1 MRLAKAMNRIAA
13 LVIST
18 ILLTQI
24 ASYSYGDIPSQIEW
38 EEPLKGDPDWKVTGR
53 NSTGNQ
59 TGNNTTTAQIT
70 IEMDYAWGPWYS
82 SGSTATAYI
91 NSTDLTINKDY
102 RVGWELEQLSP
113 TTSIVDYGNFTWT
126 ATSTTDQRVVSLTP
140 PDGSYL
146 AWAWLH
152 EVVNST
158 SQSWIDTDATNF
170 TVGNNS
176 TSTGG
181 NNTGGNSSTNGCGNM
196 TSGRLSDNWNF
207 TEVQEDTLFDYV
219 IHADCLLDNGT
230 EYEILYQIWYSNG
243 SSPAHAPFTWQ
254 AQLINYNET
263 WTLNVSDL
271 NPGTIG
277 GGYWMFV
284 TRLFI
289 GATTV
294 DQITHDYCVNSD
306 TFSCNGS
313 NGNNTSGNNSMGG
326 SQTNPIMPTNC
337 SRIDWNLT
345 VNVTIDDCI
354 NGTSTFWFELQNNGS
369 MVWIDPDVAV
379 GYDYIVYGG
388 PKISGVNIPV
398 GYGDDIFDLF
408 MFDSV
413 TGWYDTGT
421 NIDAGTTHVFNPPTD
436 NMSIRGIETSE
447 LLDPTDPTAFVS
459 GLTFETNG
467 TVVMTMTPV
476 TETVT
481 CGDIDELAYLSVWTD
496 YLVYDSGESVWAS
509 HWPDCYI
516 VNGNYTVESTL
527 YGPNGIEDYNVWNFS
542 GYLGGPFQDSW
553 DNLDVGYYCINATMT
568 KHPNI
573 HIDTTTS
580 CFNVVE
586 NNNTTN
592 NSNGHIFIESIW
604 TNWSSSDSH
613 AMGEVQDI
621 DGEWTAYW
629 GVYDGEYSFE
639 DFGNLYLWDNSTGW
653 WQVPA
658 GSQSGEI
665 GTLNSSGEDFW
676 GVENMNTWAAHPVDV
691 CGTFVIALF
700 EGNIG
705 DATGQTTPATTYP
718 ISYDSMVFGPEGCG
732 SNDTTDHSIEMVNY
746 PQYTDCVLDSLTI
759 NATLYDPHN
768 VSGGETNLTIVINQ
782 YIYDSNGDLDDDLS
796 SQAVMVVSTNISFDM
811 DGFGFI
817 NEEISTATLSDGEYG
832 YTIVVG
838 NMTFLYVGYSFEVGC
853 SGCGYNSSLIT
864 SNYEIWSYTFGTL
877 FSNWDP
883 WNQSTNGSN
892 SVNDDTPQ
900 IYQGDTLSANVWF
913 SCMVYGEDYLANL
926 TVTNDAN
933 LIVFSEEES
942 ITQDTYSTWYSFYEE
957 GISTDLLPTGEYCLT
972 FTLYVSPFG
981 SSDVVYTVTE
991 CVEIVSLEDW
1001 DGCGTNL
1008 TYLQHLQDVNGNP
1021 FVQQG
1026 TVFLTTSEIWYNN
1039 FVDCLVIGENYT
1051 MVSTVTHDGS
1061 QYMQETDNF
1070 TVNQFSDVTQW
1081 SWVTISNWNSDAPV
1095 GNYCVETTIHST
1107 DSTYTNLIALVS
1119 TVTDCFAV
1127 VEITPTDWWGDQT
1140 NNSTGSPNNPIMPDT
1155 NCTNLSSSLS
1165 GLNLTNAFNLSDCE
1179 NGTGF
1184 WFNLTVNG
1192 TGVNWY
1198 DPVYAVGYD
1207 FEVLSGPKFASV
1219 VVPPGYGDDKYDIYL
1234 WDGSEYVLAASD
1246 LDALTQYW
1254 FTDDG
1259 QITTTPGDYDGITMF
1274 SIRGLELDAKL
1285 DPDDPNAF
1293 VTGLTFVQ
1301 DPNEVSEVVLS
1312 MNPIRVSDEDDDGIA
1327 DADDNCVDDANT
1339 DQADA
1344 DGDGI
1349 GDVCDTAASGGG
1361 KGDGGTVEPDSES
1374 DSDSNRTL
1382 AYAALLAVALVGI
1395 LVMFGREDER

>member
-1 MRLAKAMNRIAA
+1 MNRIAA

-59 TGNNTTTAQIT
+59 TGNNTTTPQIT
-70 IEMDYAWGPWYS
+70 IEMGQSWYQS
-82 SGSTATAYI
+82 SSTATAYI
-91 NSTDLTINKDY
+91 NSTDLTINKQY
-102 RVGWELEQLSP
+102 RVDWELEQQSP
-113 TTSIVDYGNFTWT
+113 TTSIVDDGNFTWT
-126 ATSTTDQRVVSLTP
+126 ATSTTDHRVVYFTP
-140 PDGSYL
+140 PNGSYW
-146 AWAWLH
+146 AVAWLS

-158 SQSWIDTDATNF
+158 SQSWLDTDATNF

-181 NNTGGNSSTNGCGNM
+181 NNSGGNSSTNGCGNG
-196 TSGRLSDNWNF
+196 THGRLSDNWNF

-219 IHADCLLDNGT
+219 IHADCLFGNGA
-230 EYEILYQIWYSNG
+230 EYEIVYQIWQSNG
-243 SSPAHAPFTWQ
+243 TSPWHSPTTWQ
-254 AQLINYNET
+254 AQLISYNET
-263 WTLNVSDL
+263 WVLNVSGL
-271 NPGTIG
+271 NPGTVG
-277 GGYWMFV
+277 GGHWVFV
-284 TRLFI
+284 TKLHYI
-289 GATTV
+289 VDTGYSNQI

-313 NGNNTSGNNSMGG
+313 VGNNSGG
-326 SQTNPIMPTNC
+326 N
-337 SRIDWNLT
+337 
-345 VNVTIDDCI
+345 
-354 NGTSTFWFELQNNGS
+354 
-369 MVWIDPDVAV
+369 
-379 GYDYIVYGG
+379 
-388 PKISGVNIPV
+388 
-398 GYGDDIFDLF
+398 
-408 MFDSV
+408 
-413 TGWYDTGT
+413 TG
-421 NIDAGTTHVFNPPTD
+421 I
-436 NMSIRGIETSE
+436 
-447 LLDPTDPTAFVS
+447 
-459 GLTFETNG
+459 
-467 TVVMTMTPV
+467 
-476 TETVT
+476 
-481 CGDIDELAYLSVWTD
+481 
-496 YLVYDSGESVWAS
+496 
-509 HWPDCYI
+509 
-516 VNGNYTVESTL
+516 
-527 YGPNGIEDYNVWNFS
+527 
-542 GYLGGPFQDSW
+542 
-553 DNLDVGYYCINATMT
+553 
-568 KHPNI
+568 
-573 HIDTTTS
+573 
-580 CFNVVE
+580 
-586 NNNTTN
+586 N

-629 GVYDGEYSFE
+629 GVYNGEYSFE

-658 GSQSGEI
+658 GSGGVSGGI
-665 GTLNSSGEDFW
+665 GTLNSSGDMYYQVHNLNE
-676 GVENMNTWAAHPVDV
+676 WAAHPVDL

-700 EGNIG
+700 EGNLG

-718 ISYDSMVFGPEGCG
+718 ISYDSMVFGPEDCG
-732 SNDTTDHSIEMVNY
+732 SNHTTDHSIEMYNY
-746 PQYTDCVLDSLTI
+746 PQYVDCVFDSLTI

-832 YTIVVG
+832 YAIFVG

-877 FSNWDP
+877 FSNWNP

-900 IYQGDTLSANVWF
+900 IYQGDTLSASVWF

-942 ITQDTYSTWYSFYEE
+942 ITQDTYSTWYSFYED
-957 GISTDLLPTGEYCLT
+957 GISTDQLPAGEYCLT

-991 CVEIVSLEDW
+991 CVEIVSLDDW

-1051 MVSTVTHDGS
+1051 MVTTVTHDGS

-1081 SWVTISNWNSDAPV
+1081 SWVTISSWNSDAPV

-1107 DSTYTNLIALVS
+1107 DSTYTNMIALVS

-1127 VEITPTDWWGDQT
+1127 VEITPTDWWGGQT

-1234 WDGSEYVLAASD
+1234 WDGSEYVLAASG

-1259 QITTTPGDYDGITMF
+1259 QVTTTPGDYDGITTF

-1327 DADDNCVDDANT
+1327 DAYDNCVDDANA
-1339 DQADA
+1339 DQADS

-1349 GDVCDTAASGGG
+1349 GDVCDTATSGTGEG
-1361 KGDGGTVEPDSES
+1361 GDGDDKPDSG
-1374 DSDSNRTL
+1374 SDSNRTL

-1395 LVMFGREDER
+1395 LVMFGREDDR

>member
-1 MRLAKAMNRIAA
+1 GCGSDANLSELELSMLEPVNGWAMGGTFDVRLQTNCNLIDKHKKVHGFVEDPSNNILYFDYEYNTTATSPSNGSVVIDLSN
-13 LVIST
+13 LVN
-18 ILLTQI
+18 
-24 ASYSYGDIPSQIEW
+24 IPSLALGTYYIYSEFDYKADNGSW
-38 EEPLKGDPDWKVTGR
+38 IHLDW
-53 NSTGNQ
+53 
-59 TGNNTTTAQIT
+59 AQ
-70 IEMDYAWGPWYS
+70 
-82 SGSTATAYI
+82 
-91 NSTDLTINKDY
+91 
-102 RVGWELEQLSP
+102 
-113 TTSIVDYGNFTWT
+113 GNFT
-126 ATSTTDQRVVSLTP
+126 V
-140 PDGSYL
+140 
-146 AWAWLH
+146 
-152 EVVNST
+152 
-158 SQSWIDTDATNF
+158 TN
-170 TVGNNS
+170 N
-176 TSTGG
+176 STGG
-181 NNTGGNSSTNGCGNM
+181 NNS
-196 TSGRLSDNWNF
+196 
-207 TEVQEDTLFDYV
+207 
-219 IHADCLLDNGT
+219 A
-230 EYEILYQIWYSNG
+230 
-243 SSPAHAPFTWQ
+243 
-254 AQLINYNET
+254 
-263 WTLNVSDL
+263 
-271 NPGTIG
+271 
-277 GGYWMFV
+277 
-284 TRLFI
+284 
-289 GATTV
+289 
-294 DQITHDYCVNSD
+294 
-306 TFSCNGS
+306 
-313 NGNNTSGNNSMGG
+313 GNNSMGS

-354 NGTSTFWFELQNNGS
+354 NGTNSFWFELQNTGGI
-369 MVWIDPDVAV
+369 VWIDPEVAV

-408 MFDSV
+408 LFDSV

-496 YLVYDSGESVWAS
+496 YSVYDSGESVWAS

-516 VNGNYTVESTL
+516 VNENYTVESTL
-527 YGPNGIEDYNVWNFS
+527 YGPNGIEDYNIWNFS
-542 GYLGGPFQDSW
+542 GYLGGPFQVSW
-553 DNLDVGYYCINATMT
+553 DNLDVGYYCINGTMT

-586 NNNTTN
+586 NNTTNNNTTN
-592 NSNGHIFIESIW
+592 NSTGHIYIESIW
-604 TNWSSSDSH
+604 MGAEGGTTPSDVEYTATVGVQDMGTNWT
-613 AMGEVQDI
+613 V
-621 DGEWTAYW
+621 YW
-629 GVYDGEYSFE
+629 GVYSGVCSYYDL
-639 DFGNLYLWDNSTGW
+639 FGANSAWDYAAGW
-653 WQVPA
+653 WSDPFGDCQINGDVGKSTP
-658 GSQSGEI
+658 GDGFTDPSSGETVFDI
-665 GTLNSSGEDFW
+665 VTLNS
-676 GVENMNTWAAHPVDV
+676 WAALPGDY
-691 CGTFVIALF
+691 CGTFVVTLF
-700 EGNIG
+700 EGDLGN
-705 DATGQTTPATTYP
+705 ASGQTTPATTYP

-746 PQYTDCVLDSLTI
+746 PQYIDCVLDSLTI

-832 YTIVVG
+832 YTIFVG

-864 SNYEIWSYTFGTL
+864 SNYEIWSNTFGTL
-877 FSNWDP
+877 FGNWNE
-883 WNQSTNGSN
+883 WNQSMNGSN

-900 IYQGDTLSANVWF
+900 IYQGDTLSANMWF
-913 SCMVYGEDYLANL
+913 SCLVHGEDYLANL

-942 ITQDTYSTWYSFYEE
+942 FTQDSWSTWYSFYEG

-981 SSDVVYTVTE
+981 SSDVIYTLTE
-991 CVEIVSLEDW
+991 CVEIVPLDDW

-1008 TYLQHLQDVNGNP
+1008 TYLQHLQNVNGNP
-1021 FVQQG
+1021 FVQQN

-1051 MVSTVTHDGS
+1051 MVTTVTDDDGT
-1061 QYMQETDNF
+1061 QHMQETDNF
-1070 TVNQFSDVTQW
+1070 TVNQFSDITQW
-1081 SWVTISNWNSDAPV
+1081 SWGTIFYGWNVEIPN

-1107 DSTYTNLIALVS
+1107 DSTYTNMVALVS

-1327 DADDNCVDDANT
+1327 DADDNCVDDANA

-1349 GDVCDTAASGGG
+1349 GDVCDTAASGEGE
-1361 KGDGGTVEPDSES
+1361 GDDGDDKPDSG
-1374 DSDSNRTL
+1374 SDSNRTL

>member
-1 MRLAKAMNRIAA
+1 MKS
-13 LVIST
+13 VI
-18 ILLTQI
+18 
-24 ASYSYGDIPSQIEW
+24 
-38 EEPLKGDPDWKVTGR
+38 
-53 NSTGNQ
+53 
-59 TGNNTTTAQIT
+59 
-70 IEMDYAWGPWYS
+70 
-82 SGSTATAYI
+82 
-91 NSTDLTINKDY
+91 
-102 RVGWELEQLSP
+102 
-113 TTSIVDYGNFTWT
+113 
-126 ATSTTDQRVVSLTP
+126 
-140 PDGSYL
+140 
-146 AWAWLH
+146 
-152 EVVNST
+152 
-158 SQSWIDTDATNF
+158 
-170 TVGNNS
+170 
-176 TSTGG
+176 
-181 NNTGGNSSTNGCGNM
+181 
-196 TSGRLSDNWNF
+196 
-207 TEVQEDTLFDYV
+207 
-219 IHADCLLDNGT
+219 
-230 EYEILYQIWYSNG
+230 
-243 SSPAHAPFTWQ
+243 
-254 AQLINYNET
+254 
-263 WTLNVSDL
+263 
-271 NPGTIG
+271 
-277 GGYWMFV
+277 
-284 TRLFI
+284 
-289 GATTV
+289 
-294 DQITHDYCVNSD
+294 
-306 TFSCNGS
+306 
-313 NGNNTSGNNSMGG
+313 
-326 SQTNPIMPTNC
+326 
-337 SRIDWNLT
+337 
-345 VNVTIDDCI
+345 
-354 NGTSTFWFELQNNGS
+354 
-369 MVWIDPDVAV
+369 
-379 GYDYIVYGG
+379 DYIVYGG

-481 CGDIDELAYLSVWTD
+481 CGQDSILTELHIVTDSDGVESSTFSEDDHIMGTFSVSCGIDQEEYQIQSA
-496 YLVYDSGESVWAS
+496 LVGDSGTISDDSWSWVEEVGMPNDESVDYMMLAS
-509 HWPDCYI
+509 GD
-516 VNGNYTVESTL
+516 
-527 YGPNGIEDYNVWNFS
+527 
-542 GYLGGPFQDSW
+542 
-553 DNLDVGYYCINATMT
+553 YCINATLT
-568 KHPNI
+568 DSNNNI
-573 HIDTTTS
+573 ITNYS
-580 CFNVVE
+580 CFTVVGDQD
-586 NNNTTN
+586 NTVGNPSYEGGLDYYCYGLNDSIMFHLDISVPGETSIQLQWQVTN
-592 NSNGHIFIESIW
+592 NSGW
-604 TNWSSSDSH
+604 GTVASDNVDLPLDDSGGYS
-613 AMGEVQDI
+613 ASMWIMPTFEPSNFF
-621 DGEWTAYW
+621 ET
-629 GVYDGEYSFE
+629 GVYTLTVTPVYTSNLSVIFDDGPYYYGFAV
-639 DFGNLYLWDNSTGW
+639 NCN
-653 WQVPA
+653 
-658 GSQSGEI
+658 GSVG
-665 GTLNSSGEDFW
+665 NSSGQIYWSDYSAALDEDCIEGIFYIN
-676 GVENMNTWAAHPVDV
+676 GTLLDENNISGGTTELIISIYHVDENEVET
-691 CGTFVIALF
+691 L
-700 EGNIG
+700 
-705 DATGQTTPATTYP
+705 TGL
-718 ISYDSMVFGPEGCG
+718 S
-732 SNDTTDHSIEMVNY
+732 
-746 PQYTDCVLDSLTI
+746 DSLTLSF
-759 NATLYDPHN
+759 TSGSVDVSYMVDPTGYA
-768 VSGGETNLTIVINQ
+768 SGQYYVHLQTN
-782 YIYDSNGDLDDDLS
+782 SNGNNLDRNYWFTLGC
-796 SQAVMVVSTNISFDM
+796 
-811 DGFGFI
+811 DGI
-817 NEEISTATLSDGEYG
+817 
-832 YTIVVG
+832 
-838 NMTFLYVGYSFEVGC
+838 
-853 SGCGYNSSLIT
+853 CGHDPSIIG
-864 SNYEIWSYTFGTL
+864 SNYRIFSNTFGTL
-877 FSNWDP
+877 FSDGDQTSNW
-883 WNQSTNGSN
+883 SN

-900 IYQGDTLSANVWF
+900 IFQGETLSVSMWF
-913 SCMVYGEDYLANL
+913 SCLVFEEDYLANL

-933 LIVFSEEES
+933 SIVFSEEES
-942 ITQDTYSTWYSFYEE
+942 FTQSSWSNWYNFYEN
-957 GISTDLLPTGEYCLT
+957 GISTDQLPAGEYCLT

-991 CVEIVSLEDW
+991 CVEIVLLDDW

-1008 TYLQHLQDVNGNP
+1008 TYLEHLQTVNGNP
-1021 FVQQG
+1021 FVQVG
-1026 TVFLTTSEIWYNN
+1026 TVFLTTSYIWYNN

-1051 MVSTVTHDGS
+1051 VVTTVTHDGS
-1061 QYMQETDNF
+1061 QYMQETDDF
-1070 TVNQFSDVTQW
+1070 TVNQFSDITQW
-1081 SWVTISNWNSDAPV
+1081 SWGDISSWNTETPV

-1107 DSTYTNLIALVS
+1107 DSTYTNMIALVS
-1119 TVTDCFAV
+1119 TVTNCFAV

-1374 DSDSNRTL
+1374 ESDSNRTL

>member
-38 EEPLKGDPDWKVTGR
+38 EEPLKGDSDWKVTGR
-53 NSTGNQ
+53 NSTSNNSGCGSDANLSELELSMLEPANGWAVGGTFDVRLQ
-59 TGNNTTTAQIT
+59 TNCNLIDKHKKVHGFVEDPSSNILYFDYEYNTTATSPSNGSVVIDLSNLVNIPSLALGTYYIYSEFDYKADNGSWIHLDWAQ
-70 IEMDYAWGPWYS
+70 
-82 SGSTATAYI
+82 
-91 NSTDLTINKDY
+91 
-102 RVGWELEQLSP
+102 
-113 TTSIVDYGNFTWT
+113 GNFTV
-126 ATSTTDQRVVSLTP
+126 A
-140 PDGSYL
+140 
-146 AWAWLH
+146 
-152 EVVNST
+152 
-158 SQSWIDTDATNF
+158 
-170 TVGNNS
+170 NN
-176 TSTGG
+176 STGG
-181 NNTGGNSSTNGCGNM
+181 NN
-196 TSGRLSDNWNF
+196 SG
-207 TEVQEDTLFDYV
+207 
-219 IHADCLLDNGT
+219 
-230 EYEILYQIWYSNG
+230 
-243 SSPAHAPFTWQ
+243 
-254 AQLINYNET
+254 
-263 WTLNVSDL
+263 
-271 NPGTIG
+271 
-277 GGYWMFV
+277 
-284 TRLFI
+284 
-289 GATTV
+289 
-294 DQITHDYCVNSD
+294 
-306 TFSCNGS
+306 
-313 NGNNTSGNNSMGG
+313 GNNTSGNNSMGG

-354 NGTSTFWFELQNNGS
+354 NGTNSFWFELQNTGGI
-369 MVWIDPDVAV
+369 VWIDPDVAV

-496 YLVYDSGESVWAS
+496 YSVYDYGESVWAS
-509 HWPDCYI
+509 HYPNCYI
-516 VNGNYTVESTL
+516 ENENYTVESTL
-527 YGPNGIEDYNVWNFS
+527 YGPNGIEDYNIWNFTVD
-542 GYLGGPFQDSW
+542 LGGPFQVSW
-553 DNLDVGYYCINATMT
+553 DNLDVGYYCINGTMT

-586 NNNTTN
+586 NNNTGGNNTGGNNTGEN
-592 NSNGHIFIESIW
+592 NSQFAYGGHFDGNYCFSLNESILFYLEIAVPGGTDIEIHW
-604 TNWSSSDSH
+604 QVTNTDGDLVGFDVETLFLDASGEFISNLSIIPTDGSSFFEAGEYTLFVNLIYSSNQSNVFSDSPYYH
-613 AMGEVQDI
+613 
-621 DGEWTAYW
+621 
-629 GVYDGEYSFE
+629 SFE
-639 DFGNLYLWDNSTGW
+639 VECGGNNTS
-653 WQVPA
+653 
-658 GSQSGEI
+658 SGEI
-665 GTLNSSGEDFW
+665 DW
-676 GVENMNTWAAHPVDV
+676 W
-691 CGTFVIALF
+691 
-700 EGNIG
+700 
-705 DATGQTTPATTYP
+705 
-718 ISYDSMVFGPEGCG
+718 SYDGALDEDCIEGPFY
-732 SNDTTDHSIEMVNY
+732 VN
-746 PQYTDCVLDSLTI
+746 
-759 NATLYDPHN
+759 
-768 VSGGETNLTIVINQ
+768 G
-782 YIYDSNGDLDDDLS
+782 
-796 SQAVMVVSTNISFDM
+796 
-811 DGFGFI
+811 
-817 NEEISTATLSDGEYG
+817 TLSDFSNLTGGSTELY
-832 YTIVVG
+832 YTIYHVDETGLETPTGMSYSTTV
-838 NMTFLYVGYSFEVGC
+838 TFDSTGSSDVSILIDPTGYADGQYYLNLHTDVLSNGYSFDRHYWFTLGC
-853 SGCGYNSSLIT
+853 DGVCGHDSSLIT
-864 SNYEIWSYTFGTL
+864 SNYEIWSDTFGTL
-877 FSNWDP
+877 FSNWNA
-883 WNQSTNGSN
+883 WNLSTNGSN

-900 IYQGDTLSANVWF
+900 IYQGDTLSANMWF
-913 SCMVYGEDYLANL
+913 SCLVHGEDYLANL

-933 LIVFSEEES
+933 LIVFSEEENF
-942 ITQDTYSTWYSFYEE
+942 TQDSWSTWYSFYEG

-981 SSDVVYTVTE
+981 SSNVIYTLTE
-991 CVEIVSLEDW
+991 CVEIVPLDDW

-1061 QYMQETDNF
+1061 QYMQETYNF
-1070 TVNQFSDVTQW
+1070 TVNQFSDMTQW
-1081 SWVTISNWNSDAPV
+1081 SWLTISSWNSDVPV

-1107 DSTYTNLIALVS
+1107 DSTYTNMIALVS

-1327 DADDNCVDDANT
+1327 DADDNCVDDANA

-1349 GDVCDTAASGGG
+1349 GDVCDTAASGEGE
-1361 KGDGGTVEPDSES
+1361 GDGGTDEPDSE
-1374 DSDSNRTL
+1374 SDSNRTL